1 MHKHFIQLLCAND
14 QMMEEL
20 SRKECT
26 FAYTD
31 ACPSELLH
39 NSYEEYLCI
48 GLINFLYIDKGA
60 LNKFNQ
66 FKKTRGIKRRL
77 NVQKYMIE
85 AIQKGQIVLGGVIN
99 WNYRD
104 EALRNG
110 EKILAE
116 CGIPSSKREY
126 DEIIQI
132 GNETLSYGH
141 AVSLG
146 WYSFVLALFLKQ
158 LGVFAKVEQ
167 KNTAMILIDLLP
179 GDNEHWRRNLDVVR
193 FISNYTELK
202 EFQRDSLRKNSL
214 SKIGYGY
221 GIKDGSTKNL
231 KNDFEYTI
239 VDWIVQSFHSFV
251 LYKMKNLESGS
262 KEYQLSELARYLLN
276 SEVFKM
282 PRPIVLKD

>member
-1 MHKHFIQLLCAND
+1 
-14 QMMEEL
+14 MEEL

-39 NSYEEYLCI
+39 NSHEEYLCI
-48 GLINFLYIDKGA
+48 GLINFLYIDKGT
-60 LNKFNQ
+60 LSKFSQ
-66 FKKTRGIKRRL
+66 FKKTRGTERRL
-77 NVQKYMIE
+77 KVQRYIIE
-85 AIQKGQIVLGGVIN
+85 AIKKELIVLGGVIN

-104 EALRNG
+104 EALQNG
-110 EKILAE
+110 EKILAKT
-116 CGIPSSKREY
+116 GILSSKGKY
-126 DEIIQI
+126 DEMIQI

-146 WYSFVLALFLKQ
+146 WYSIVLALFLKQ
-158 LGVFAKVEQ
+158 LGVFAKVER
-167 KNTAMILIDLLP
+167 KKMAMILIDLLP

-193 FISNYTELK
+193 FITNNTELK
-202 EFQRDSLRKNSL
+202 EFQRDSLRKNGFT
-214 SKIGYGY
+214 KIGYGY

-239 VDWIVQSFHSFV
+239 VDWIVQSFHSFI
-251 LYKMKNLESGS
+251 LYKMKNLESES

-276 SEVFKM
+276 NEVFKM
-282 PRPIVLKD
+282 HDPIVLKD